1 MSRKQRLP
9 LTPGQLALTRVLLIV
24 ALVMIVLGIGVAIA
38 QSNADA
44 VCTYIGTYQVCSQPP
59 TESWPFVVAG
69 LGLVV
74 LFADMVIDASL
85 SKPEDDE

>member
-1 MSRKQRLP
+1 MSRKQRLS

-24 ALVMIVLGIGVAIA
+24 ALAMIAIGIGVAVA
-38 QSNADA
+38 QHNADD
-44 VCTYIGTYQVCSQPP
+44 VCTYIGSYQVCTQPP
-59 TESWPFVVAG
+59 TESWPFVLVG